1 MCPPR
6 DDEIQHVP
14 SAVVS
19 SRWLEL
25 HAGQSLQAC
34 LYCRSCFAAILVRH
48 PDAGDAGQHVRYSH
62 MFAPALAARA
72 QSNGHVR
79 FALEIQLH
87 VILVLETP
95 L

>member
-1 MCPPR
+1 MCPPW

-25 HAGQSLQAC
+25 QTGQSLQAC
-34 LYCRSCFAAILVRH
+34 LYCRSCFAILVRH
-48 PDAGDAGQHVRYSH
+48 VDSGDADQHVRYSRK
-62 MFAPALAARA
+62 FAPALAARA
-72 QSNGHVR
+72 QSSGHVR

-87 VILVLETP
+87 VTLVLEIT